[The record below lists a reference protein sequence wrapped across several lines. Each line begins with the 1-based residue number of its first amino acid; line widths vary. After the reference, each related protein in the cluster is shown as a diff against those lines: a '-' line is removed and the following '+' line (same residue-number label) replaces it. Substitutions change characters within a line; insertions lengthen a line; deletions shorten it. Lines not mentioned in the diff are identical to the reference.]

1 MGKCV
6 RITQKKYANRP
17 SPPYHAGDC
26 PWQTMEGN
34 DGRQYK
40 SIKTKKGSH
49 VWIPSGPGSGSGSS
63 GTRKNGKGKPNKK
76 GKIYNIHDNGNVSYM
91 VEDRP
96 KEKRAIVYNTIG
108 DDDTGTYTIGPQI
121 HDIKYMTIWLG
132 DSASSK
138 FYGDFEQGNTILLQ
152 TEANKYVAICR
163 QNIFS
168 FSLEAG
174 EAVSKFVAPIG
185 GNDVPY
191 PYLVGT
197 KNVYLL
203 LELVKIPVELMD
215 MNAEP
220 YIQFYG
226 INEFSGK
233 GLKKKAV
240 PMKYKML

>member
-1 MGKCV
+1 M
-6 RITQKKYANRP
+6 
-17 SPPYHAGDC
+17 D
-26 PWQTMEGN
+26 GN

-40 SIKTKKGSH
+40 SIKTKTGSH
-49 VWIPSGPGSGSGSS
+49 VWIPLGSSS
-63 GTRKNGKGKPNKK
+63 GTRKAGTLGKPGKGKK

-121 HDIKYMTIWLG
+121 HDIKYMNIWLG
-132 DSASSK
+132 ENIESK
-138 FYGDFEQGNTILLQ
+138 LFGDFEKGNTIVLQ
-152 TEANKYVAICR
+152 TAANKYVTICR
-163 QNIFS
+163 ESIIS

-174 EAVSKFVAPIG
+174 ETISKFVAPIG
-185 GNDVPY
+185 SNDVPY

-203 LELVKIPVELMD
+203 LERVQIPVELVD

-233 GLKKKAV
+233 SLKKKAA

>member
-1 MGKCV
+1 
-6 RITQKKYANRP
+6 
-17 SPPYHAGDC
+17 
-26 PWQTMEGN
+26 MEGN

-49 VWIPSGPGSGSGSS
+49 VWIPSGPGSGSS
-63 GTRKNGKGKPNKK
+63 GTRKNGKGKPGKK

-132 DSASSK
+132 DSASSEL
-138 FYGDFEQGNTILLQ
+138 YGDFEKGNTILLQ

-168 FSLEAG
+168 FSLETG

-185 GNDVPY
+185 NNDVPY

-197 KNVYLL
+197 KNVYLFS
-203 LELVKIPVELMD
+203 ELVQIPVELVD

-220 YIQFYG
+220 YIQLYG
-226 INEFSGK
+226 INEFKGK

-240 PMKYKML
+240 AMKYKML

>member
-6 RITQKKYANRP
+6 RLTQKKYATRP

-49 VWIPSGPGSGSGSS
+49 VWIPVGSSS
-63 GTRKNGKGKPNKK
+63 GTRKNGKAGKGRK

-91 VEDRP
+91 VEDRS
-96 KEKRAIVYNTIG
+96 KEKRAIVYNTVG
-108 DDDTGTYTIGPQI
+108 DDDTGTYTIGPQL
-121 HDIKYMTIWLG
+121 HDIKYMTIWFG
-132 DSASSK
+132 DSAVSEL
-138 FYGDFEQGNTILLQ
+138 YGDFEKGNTILLQ
-152 TEANKYVAICR
+152 TEANKYVAVCR

-168 FSLEAG
+168 FSLDAG

-185 GNDVPY
+185 NNDVPY
-191 PYLVGT
+191 PYVVGT

-203 LELVKIPVELMD
+203 SELVKIPVELMD
-215 MNAEP
+215 MNSEP

-240 PMKYKML
+240 AMKYKML

>member
-6 RITQKKYANRP
+6 RVTQKKYATRP

-26 PWQTMEGN
+26 PWATMEGN

-40 SIKTKKGSH
+40 SVKTKKGSH
-49 VWIPSGPGSGSGSS
+49 VWIPVGSGSGS
-63 GTRKNGKGKPNKK
+63 TRKNGKGKR

-96 KEKRAIVYNTIG
+96 KEKRAIVYTTIG

-132 DSASSK
+132 ENVESK
-138 FYGDFEQGNTILLQ
+138 LFGDFEKGNTIVLQ
-152 TEANKYVAICR
+152 TAANKYVTICR
-163 QNIFS
+163 ESIIS

-174 EAVSKFVAPIG
+174 EAVSKFIAPIG

-203 LELVKIPVELMD
+203 LERVQIPIELLD
-215 MNAEP
+215 MNDEP
-220 YIQFYG
+220 YSQYYG
-226 INEFSGK
+226 HGEYGSK

-240 PMKYKML
+240 AMKYKFL

>member
-6 RITQKKYANRP
+6 RVTQKKYATRP
-17 SPPYHAGDC
+17 SPPFHAGDC

-34 DGRQYK
+34 DGRSYK
-40 SIKTKKGSH
+40 SIKTKSGSH
-49 VWIPSGPGSGSGSS
+49 VWIPLGSSGSK
-63 GTRKNGKGKPNKK
+63 GTRKNGKAGKGTKK

-96 KEKRAIVYNTIG
+96 KEKRAVIYNTIG
-108 DDDTGTYTIGPQI
+108 DDDTGRYTIGPKL
-121 HDIKYMTIWLG
+121 HEIKYMSIWLG
-132 DSASSK
+132 DSAVSEL
-138 FYGDFEQGNTILLQ
+138 YGDFEKGNTILLQ

-185 GNDVPY
+185 NNDVPY
-191 PYLVGT
+191 PYIVGT
-197 KNVYLL
+197 KNVYLFS
-203 LELVKIPVELMD
+203 ELVQIPVELVD

-226 INEFSGK
+226 INEFKGK
-233 GLKKKAV
+233 GLKKKAMA
-240 PMKYKML
+240 MKYKML

>member
-6 RITQKKYANRP
+6 RVTQKKYATRP
-17 SPPYHAGDC
+17 SPPFHAGDC
-26 PWQTMEGN
+26 PWATMEGN

-40 SIKTKKGSH
+40 SVKTKKGSH
-49 VWIPSGPGSGSGSS
+49 VWIPLGSGSS
-63 GTRKNGKGKPNKK
+63 GTRKNGKGKGKK
-76 GKIYNIHDNGNVSYM
+76 GTIYNIHDNGNVSYM
-91 VEDRP
+91 VEDRS

-121 HDIKYMTIWLG
+121 HDIKYMNIWLG
-132 DSASSK
+132 ENVESK
-138 FYGDFEQGNTILLQ
+138 LFGDFEKGNTIVLQ
-152 TEANKYVAICR
+152 TAANKYVTICR
-163 QNIFS
+163 ESIIS

-185 GNDVPY
+185 SNDVPY

-203 LELVKIPVELMD
+203 LERVQIPVELVD
-215 MNAEP
+215 MNEEP
-220 YIQFYG
+220 YSQYYG
-226 INEFSGK
+226 HGEFSGK

-240 PMKYKML
+240 AIKYKFL

>member
-1 MGKCV
+1 
-6 RITQKKYANRP
+6 
-17 SPPYHAGDC
+17 
-26 PWQTMEGN
+26 MEGN
-34 DGRQYK
+34 DGRSYK
-40 SIKTKKGSH
+40 SIKTKSGSH
-49 VWIPSGPGSGSGSS
+49 VWIPVNGSSGSS
-63 GTRKNGKGKPNKK
+63 GTRKAGKPGKPGKAGKK

-96 KEKRAIVYNTIG
+96 KEKRAVVYNTVG

-132 DSASSK
+132 DSASSEL
-138 FYGDFEQGNTILLQ
+138 YGDFEKGNTILLQ
-152 TEANKYVAICR
+152 TGANKYVAICR

-168 FSLEAG
+168 FSLETG

-185 GNDVPY
+185 NNDVPY

-197 KNVYLL
+197 KNVYLFS
-203 LELVKIPVELMD
+203 ELVQIPVELVD

-220 YIQFYG
+220 YIQLYG
-226 INEFSGK
+226 INEFKGK

-240 PMKYKML
+240 AMKYKFL

>member
-40 SIKTKKGSH
+40 SIKTKTGSH
-49 VWIPSGPGSGSGSS
+49 VWIPLGS
-63 GTRKNGKGKPNKK
+63 GTRKAGKGKK
-76 GKIYNIHDNGNVSYM
+76 GKIYNIHDNGNVSFM

-108 DDDTGTYTIGPQI
+108 DDDTGTYTIGPQL
-121 HDIKYMTIWLG
+121 HDIKYKNIWLG
-132 DSASSK
+132 ENVESK
-138 FYGDFEQGNTILLQ
+138 LFGDFEKGNTIVLQ
-152 TEANKYVAICR
+152 TEANKYVTICR
-163 QNIFS
+163 ESIIS
-168 FSLEAG
+168 FSLDAG
-174 EAVSKFVAPIG
+174 EVVSKFVAPIG

-203 LELVKIPVELMD
+203 LERVQIPIELLD
-215 MNAEP
+215 MNDEP
-220 YIQFYG
+220 YSQYYG
-226 INEFSGK
+226 HGEFSSK

-240 PMKYKML
+240 AMKYKFL